1 MLLARVDA
9 PSSGRC
15 LNPVPPLNP
24 CLIRQVSTQPRGPTQ
39 RSAEVTG
46 TVRGRSQSQV
56 LQAQI
61 AFDQQTLWVDG
72 LIIRSGPVVD
82 PVRAAREALGRDQ
95 LAQPRATGPRAAL
108 SVRLAARRSAVQT
121 PGDAQRQL
129 HALVIAAPEVLQNGS
144 GAARPASSWPPAPGW
159 VSRPAGTLRPRPR
172 LRPCRAWPVGSG
184 S

>member
-1 MLLARVDA
+1 VLLARVDA

-24 CLIRQVSTQPRGPTQ
+24 CLIRQVSTQLRGPTQ

-95 LAQPRATGPRAAL
+95 LASPERPAHGRRCRCGWPP
-108 SVRLAARRSAVQT
+108 AARRSRPPAT
-121 PGDAQRQL
+121 PNANCTRWSSP
-129 HALVIAAPEVLQNGS
+129 HPRSCRNGS

-159 VSRPAGTLRPRPR
+159 GVQASWDVETATTAATLPSLARRIR
-172 LRPCRAWPVGSG
+172 D
-184 S
+184 

>member
-1 MLLARVDA
+1 MPEPRRRGTVLLARVDA

-24 CLIRQVSTQPRGPTQ
+24 CLIRQVSTQLRGPTQ

-61 AFDQQTLWVDG
+61 AFNQQTLWVDG

-82 PVRAAREALGRDQ
+82 PVRAAREALGRGQ
-95 LAQPRATGPRAAL
+95 LASPERPAHGRRCRCGWPP
-108 SVRLAARRSAVQT
+108 AARRSRPPAT
-121 PGDAQRQL
+121 PKPTVRAGHRRTRGPAGT
-129 HALVIAAPEVLQNGS
+129 APEPLD
-144 GAARPASSWPPAPGW
+144 PPARGLL
-159 VSRPAGTLRPRPR
+159 RPAGCPGQLGR
-172 LRPCRAWPVGSG
+172 
-184 S
+184 